1 MLDIKNKISLLVG
14 GGVGAL
20 ASFYTNLDSAIKI
33 LMLFM
38 AIDFFTGFLI
48 AFIEKELTSNKM
60 FKGAIRK
67 GMVFTIIIVA
77 QHLSQTT
84 QVPAIKDMTV
94 IYYISMETLSI
105 FEHAVDFDV
114 PLPKFLLKFAERLK
128 DQNDDVDVMEE

>member
-1 MLDIKNKISLLVG
+1 MDFKQKLSLVAGGVLGSVTSFYISLD
-14 GGVGAL
+14 A
-20 ASFYTNLDSAIKI
+20 TIKI

-38 AIDFFTGFLI
+38 VLDFALGVTKGYL
-48 AFIEKELTSNKM
+48 EKLLFSNAM

-67 GMVFTIIIVA
+67 GLVFTIIIVA
-77 QHLSQTT
+77 QQLSITT

-128 DQNDDVDVMEE
+128 QENDEIDVMEE